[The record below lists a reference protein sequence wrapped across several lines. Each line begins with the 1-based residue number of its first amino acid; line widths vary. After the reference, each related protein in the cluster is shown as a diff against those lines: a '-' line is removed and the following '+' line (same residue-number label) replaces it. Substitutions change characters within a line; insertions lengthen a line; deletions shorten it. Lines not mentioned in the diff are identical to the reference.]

1 MRTPIEHP
9 LVVTSLASTA
19 IRDDDDVTNT
29 IGGTEYTRPKDTS
42 QFFVACGCSVAVAT
56 DIYPRETEATL
67 LISRDTECPSAIAS
81 KKGCASEDH
90 PDPDFC
96 ILKAAARDIAD
107 ESLDSI
113 SIDGEAAHAEAA
125 RAAGANVL
133 DAQGLISDRRNDNQR
148 HVCIAARA
156 DILCMLVRSECKR

>member
-1 MRTPIEHP
+1 MTT
-9 LVVTSLASTA
+9 LVSADSD
-19 IRDDDDVTNT
+19 IRQ
-29 IGGTEYTRPKDTS
+29 S
-42 QFFVACGCSVAVAT
+42 CG
-56 DIYPRETEATL
+56 
-67 LISRDTECPSAIAS
+67 DTECPSAIAS

-125 RAAGANVL
+125 RAAGANVH
-133 DAQGLISDRRNDNQR
+133 DAQGRISDRRNDNQR